1 MMLENQ
7 HYIHPGMSLKLLV
20 YQMIDALKQVRDA
33 MKTQNDSLL
42 SSDEFLSDYPKTLK
56 LRPVIPLVIY
66 FGPKAWTASLDL
78 MDLYDD
84 VPPELEW
91 LLPSQ
96 KYLLLCPRA
105 IEDTQF
111 KEMKTKISLALGA
124 LKYSTTRSC
133 LQGQGY
139 SI

>member
-1 MMLENQ
+1 MLENQ

-66 FGPKAWTASLDL
+66 FGPKAWTAPLDL

-96 KYLLLCPRA
+96 KYFYFVHVRS
-105 IEDTQF
+105 
-111 KEMKTKISLALGA
+111 KIPNL
-124 LKYSTTRSC
+124 RR
-133 LQGQGY
+133 
-139 SI
+139 